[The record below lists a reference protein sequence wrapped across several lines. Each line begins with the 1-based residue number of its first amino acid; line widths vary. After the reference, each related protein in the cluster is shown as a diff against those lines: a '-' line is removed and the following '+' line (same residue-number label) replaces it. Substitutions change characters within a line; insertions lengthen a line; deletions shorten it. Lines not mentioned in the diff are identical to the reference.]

1 MSTMVADLLPRIER
15 SHLWF
20 SENVELLFCAQIA
33 SSCHRV
39 EGGPPVDHLPFNVEG
54 VAPGLEFPD
63 VGAQFGLALLVWV
76 GKGALVAR
84 ISTLPR
90 GSRDPDVGL
99 HLLLAVHRG
108 LNHRGLVHVVGGDAF
123 SLEWALASQPRRPWA
138 VAAPLLLLRNSCG
151 QHLLVVLGHHLLD
164 VGAGSIADLQG
175 LAVEDLQVC
184 RICRIYR
191 ICKICKICKNCKI

>member
-1 MSTMVADLLPRIER
+1 MSTMVADPLPRIER

-39 EGGPPVDHLPFNVEG
+39 EGGPPVDHLPFNVKG
-54 VAPGLEFPD
+54 GAPGLEFPD

-108 LNHRGLVHVVGGDAF
+108 LNHRGLVHVVGGNAF
-123 SLEWALASQPRRPWA
+123 AWSGHSPASRVALGQLQLLSSSLGTTAASTFLLCLATTC
-138 VAAPLLLLRNSCG
+138 LMLG
-151 QHLLVVLGHHLLD
+151 QVL
-164 VGAGSIADLQG
+164 
-175 LAVEDLQVC
+175 
-184 RICRIYR
+184 
-191 ICKICKICKNCKI
+191 

>member
-1 MSTMVADLLPRIER
+1 M
-15 SHLWF
+15 F
-20 SENVELLFCAQIA
+20 
-33 SSCHRV
+33 
-39 EGGPPVDHLPFNVEG
+39 
-54 VAPGLEFPD
+54 
-63 VGAQFGLALLVWV
+63 GAQLGLALLVGV
-76 GKGALVAR
+76 GKGALVAQ

-108 LNHRGLVHVVGGDAF
+108 LDHRGLVNIVGGDAF

-175 LAVEDLQVC
+175 LAVEDFAHQGALGEALVDQGQELGADVGVDVDRVGRVPPDDVPC
-184 RICRIYR
+184 PLPPGCSAGRLSSLEASLGRCFTFYKTSGGNVFFSKHR
-191 ICKICKICKNCKI
+191 